1 MQYRLCLRGFRAR
14 LAVGEVSPSRFRL
27 PTPRARGVE
36 VAGRATGG
44 NAELRATREGKGGA
58 LGKAPQLREMPD
70 VAEAWLS
77 LWCRTP
83 RVSEMYQVKP

>member
-1 MQYRLCLRGFRAR
+1 MRRHCPPDIVLD
-14 LAVGEVSPSRFRL
+14 S
-27 PTPRARGVE
+27 TPGALRGVE

-44 NAELRATREGKGGA
+44 NAELRATREGKTGVI
-58 LGKAPQLREMPD
+58 GKSPQLREMPD